1 MHVLG
6 IVGSARKDRHT
17 NTLVNRV
24 IGDMRS
30 YTGEVSAEI
39 VHTAAG
45 TFQPCRVVCSDYCST
60 HPYCCSISDGATDV
74 LDRMTRAD
82 ALVIGA
88 PQYFR
93 APPAGFHAMIE
104 RLQAMFF
111 FQETRG
117 RGDMPSPVA
126 GKPCG
131 LVAVAEYSNP
141 HAILEY
147 LHDFCTLLK
156 MRPVLL
162 DTFPYLGV
170 AGQGDIE
177 NDEIFRP
184 FERSKDLAR
193 ALVEQVRSRTERG
206 AKTQTQTL
214 VSRDGRAGVVKSNDR

>member
-1 MHVLG
+1 MQVIG

-24 IGDMRS
+24 VSDMRS
-30 YTGEVSAEI
+30 IASEVDAEI
-39 VHTAAG
+39 VRTADK
-45 TFQPCRVVCSDYCST
+45 TFRPCRVVCSDYCST
-60 HPYCCSISDGATDV
+60 HPYRCSICDDATDI
-74 LDRMTRAD
+74 LNRMTKAD
-82 ALVIGA
+82 ALIIGA
-88 PQYFR
+88 PLYFR
-93 APPAGFHAMIE
+93 APPAGFHTMIE

-111 FQETRG
+111 FLETGG
-117 RGDMPSPVA
+117 RDDVPSPVA

-141 HAILEY
+141 HRILEY

-193 ALVEQVRSRTERG
+193 ALVKA
-206 AKTQTQTL
+206 AKHH
-214 VSRDGRAGVVKSNDR
+214 K

>member
-1 MHVLG
+1 MNVLG

-24 IGDMRS
+24 ISDMRS
-30 YTGEVSAEI
+30 NASEVDAEI
-39 VHTAAG
+39 VYTADK
-45 TFQPCRVVCSDYCST
+45 TFRPCRVVCSDYCST
-60 HPYCCSISDGATDV
+60 HPYRCSINDDATDI
-74 LDRMTRAD
+74 LNRMTKAD

-111 FQETRG
+111 FQETYG
-117 RGDMPSPVA
+117 SADVPSPVV

-162 DTFPYLGV
+162 DMFPYLGV
-170 AGQGDIE
+170 AGQGDIA

-184 FERSKDLAR
+184 FERSQDLAR
-193 ALVEQVRSRTERG
+193 GLVKQVRSQAQRG
-206 AKTQTQTL
+206 TQI
-214 VSRDGRAGVVKSNDR
+214 

>member
-1 MHVLG
+1 
-6 IVGSARKDRHT
+6 
-17 NTLVNRV
+17 
-24 IGDMRS
+24 MRS
-30 YTGEVSAEI
+30 NAGKVDAEI
-39 VHTAAG
+39 VHTADK
-45 TFQPCRVVCSDYCST
+45 TFRPCRVVCSEYCST
-60 HPYCCSISDGATDV
+60 HPYRCSINDDVTDI
-74 LDRMTRAD
+74 LDRMTKAD
-82 ALVIGA
+82 VLVIGA

-117 RGDMPSPVA
+117 RADAPSPVT

-156 MRPVLL
+156 MHPVLL
-162 DTFPYLGV
+162 DTFPYLGA
-170 AGQGDIE
+170 AGQGDIA

-193 ALVEQVRSRTERG
+193 ALMKRVQAQAHRG
-206 AKTQTQTL
+206 TPT
-214 VSRDGRAGVVKSNDR
+214 